1 VAEADDIGRWSE
13 RVAGR
18 GDALDPHAAEGD
30 ALRAAVRAED
40 AVMQRE
46 SAADRVGLER
56 VLQRLERE
64 GLLDSRPAATVQRD
78 SSTTVGPRAGWHLP
92 RWAAVAASVAV
103 VAIGVRLL
111 WPTAPVTPP
120 ATSPGPAIPAQVE
133 RPRGYAGVI
142 KQTVA
147 DPVVEAARA
156 SDELKALGFAPRRID
171 ADARRILEVTVTD
184 AQLDAYRQFAEPR
197 GGRVSEPGVYRV
209 IFDPAP

>member
-1 VAEADDIGRWSE
+1 
-13 RVAGR
+13 
-18 GDALDPHAAEGD
+18 
-30 ALRAAVRAED
+30 
-40 AVMQRE
+40 
-46 SAADRVGLER
+46 
-56 VLQRLERE
+56 
-64 GLLDSRPAATVQRD
+64 
-78 SSTTVGPRAGWHLP
+78 
-92 RWAAVAASVAV
+92 
-103 VAIGVRLL
+103 
-111 WPTAPVTPP
+111 
-120 ATSPGPAIPAQVE
+120 
-133 RPRGYAGVI
+133 VI